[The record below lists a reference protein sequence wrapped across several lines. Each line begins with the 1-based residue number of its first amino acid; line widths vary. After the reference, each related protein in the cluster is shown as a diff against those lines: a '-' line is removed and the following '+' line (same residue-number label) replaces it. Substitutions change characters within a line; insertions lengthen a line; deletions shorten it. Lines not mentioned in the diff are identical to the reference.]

1 MREKLGRT
9 RNAIAAGLR
18 DKVQVAAVVIF
29 GRAEEPSIEPVG
41 CPRCPSVA
49 IFVDDGFRTER
60 CDWIA
65 VPIVRAL
72 EDFVC

>member
-9 RNAIAAGLR
+9 RNATAAGLR

-41 CPRCPSVA
+41 CPRCPSVT
-49 IFVDDGFRTER
+49 VLVYDCFRAER
-60 CDWIA
+60 CERIA
-65 VPIVRAL
+65 VPVVRSL